1 MPEDHSSPTPQR
13 SRGRPSR
20 KEAEIA
26 PEGELLRLALEVF
39 ADTGYEGTSIRQ
51 LTRQLGV
58 RSFLSAQ
65 DFTGLQFNLDDD
77 DLPQGIESTE
87 ELMAQNGTWMA
98 AQDAVEMLGNLIRHI
113 DERKIKFGF
122 FNDDR
127 EDVLQ
132 ELEQS
137 LVIAERANSVN
148 GMFNFSVVM

>member
-1 MPEDHSSPTPQR
+1 MSTVLWANLLHEARVTSDEIDKFALYKHS
-13 SRGRPSR
+13 
-20 KEAEIA
+20 KK
-26 PEGELLRLALEVF
+26 L
-39 ADTGYEGTSIRQ
+39 DK

-65 DFTGLQFNLDDD
+65 DFTDLQFNLDDD